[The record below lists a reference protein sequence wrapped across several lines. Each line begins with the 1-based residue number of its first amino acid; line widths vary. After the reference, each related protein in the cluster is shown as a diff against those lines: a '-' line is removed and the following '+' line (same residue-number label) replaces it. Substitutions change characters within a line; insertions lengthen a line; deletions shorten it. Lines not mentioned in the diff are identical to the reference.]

1 MAIQSK
7 MQENYIFIE
16 KNQFHK
22 KLDFQL
28 KKKKKHCFFIR
39 LEACLKGT
47 FINPKTYPRKCL

>member
-16 KNQFHK
+16 KIRFHK

-28 KKKKKHCFFIR
+28 KIK
-39 LEACLKGT
+39 
-47 FINPKTYPRKCL
+47 

>member
-16 KNQFHK
+16 KNRFHK

-28 KKKKKHCFFIR
+28 KKKKLFFHTVGGMP
-39 LEACLKGT
+39 KGN
-47 FINPKTYPRKCL
+47 IHQSKNLP

>member
-16 KNQFHK
+16 KIRFHK

-28 KKKKKHCFFIR
+28 KIKKTFFVIQF
-39 LEACLKGT
+39 T
-47 FINPKTYPRKCL
+47 HT